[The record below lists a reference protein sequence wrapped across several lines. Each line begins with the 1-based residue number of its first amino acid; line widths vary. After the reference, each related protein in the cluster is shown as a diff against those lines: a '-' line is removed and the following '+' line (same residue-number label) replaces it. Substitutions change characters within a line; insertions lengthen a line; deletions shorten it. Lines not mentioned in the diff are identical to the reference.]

1 MKKHILSFLMLFATI
16 SIAVAQPAMMTKG
29 QVSDSTH
36 IDTDS
41 ACQDNR
47 LSVEIVD
54 LNGGQFSHPQHPENG
69 LMCPTRIV
77 FKTSQSYNWYEWETS
92 LPSSTAWNYY
102 RFTVDINYS
111 GYIKV
116 TVGDN
121 YGHTGT
127 DSIWFNVRNANVPP
141 MENFIME
148 IDDNLHAKFS
158 GITTEVH
165 HKLLLTQ
172 GYVPGQFIHYEYFF
186 LSPGEWSFT
195 DTTVSYSDDSLWIYC
210 ISLYDLCESCFEFL
224 VPGLLLSTTED
235 QYQQVFLTMK
245 TIIQKTNGNY
255 YVNKHFVYFIYTI
268 DEFGN
273 RHHYIDYDGNPVV
286 ISNPRDTCWLI
297 PAPHIDP
304 YYQVGVGRQLEDG
317 SYQLLSLSNK
327 VPNPWP
333 DIDGIDEPE
342 KEKPFSIFPNPS
354 NGMFTVEGKGQM
366 RVCNLFG
373 QIILTKEIDGQMT
386 LELPPG
392 MYFVNIDGTT
402 RKVVVE

>member
-1 MKKHILSFLMLFATI
+1 MKKHILSCLMLFATI
-16 SIAVAQPAMMTKG
+16 SIAVAQPATMTKG
-29 QVSDSTH
+29 QVSDSTQV
-36 IDTDS
+36 DTGS

-69 LMCPTRIV
+69 IACPFETIL
-77 FKTSQSYNWYEWETS
+77 KTSTSYASYHWETS
-92 LPSSTAWNYY
+92 LPSSTNWSNNF
-102 RFTVDINYS
+102 FTVSVYYS

-116 TVGDN
+116 TVWDN
-121 YGHTGT
+121 YGHTGS

-148 IDDNLHAKFS
+148 IDDNNLSPTFY
-158 GITTEVH
+158 GIATDDH
-165 HKLLLTQ
+165 YKLSL
-172 GYVPGQFIHYEYFF
+172 YRCFIPEMFIYHEDFF
-186 LSPGEWSFT
+186 LSPGEWIYSNT
-195 DTTVSYSDDSLWIYC
+195 NAVYSEDTLW
-210 ISLYDLCESCFEFL
+210 LYYIPVYDICGSVMTYLI
-224 VPGLLLSTTED
+224 PGLLLDTNG
-235 QYQQVFLTMK
+235 YRLTMR
-245 TIIQKTNGNY
+245 TILQRDDATFYINSNFK
-255 YVNKHFVYFIYTI
+255 YFIYTV
-268 DEFGN
+268 DEYGN
-273 RHHYIDYDGNPVV
+273 RHHYMDLNGNHV
-286 ISNPRDTCWLI
+286 ILQPQTTSWDI

-317 SYQLLSLSNK
+317 SYELLSLSNK

-333 DIDGIDEPE
+333 DIDGLDEPE

-402 RKVVVE
+402 RKVLVE

>member
-1 MKKHILSFLMLFATI
+1 MY
-16 SIAVAQPAMMTKG
+16 
-29 QVSDSTH
+29 
-36 IDTDS
+36 
-41 ACQDNR
+41 QDN
-47 LSVEIVD
+47 
-54 LNGGQFSHPQHPENG
+54 
-69 LMCPTRIV
+69 
-77 FKTSQSYNWYEWETS
+77 SYTMN
-92 LPSSTAWNYY
+92 
-102 RFTVDINYS
+102 I
-111 GYIKV
+111 
-116 TVGDN
+116 
-121 YGHTGT
+121 
-127 DSIWFNVRNANVPP
+127 
-141 MENFIME
+141 
-148 IDDNLHAKFS
+148 
-158 GITTEVH
+158 
-165 HKLLLTQ
+165 
-172 GYVPGQFIHYEYFF
+172 FF